1 MSKRKIFFAIFLIAL
16 FVSACGAPPASTEE
30 LVPTTIPA
38 TEVSTEAPVA
48 TEAPATEISTEAPVE
63 STDVSGDLVIYSG
76 RTEPLLQPVI
86 DAFKAK
92 YPNVNVLLKAGSNSE
107 LANALL
113 EEQANPQADV
123 FITTELFTVQSLA
136 QEGVFQSYKPVG
148 ADQLPAEFLGAD
160 NMWTGLTRRAR
171 VIIYNADLV
180 TEDELPT
187 SIFDLTDP
195 KWKGQI
201 AAAGST
207 NGSMQAQIA
216 AMRQLIGEE
225 ETEAWLSGLI
235 ANEVTFFGGHTDVRK
250 AVGAGEFKLGLVNH
264 YYYHLQKAEGSNVG
278 IIFPDQEEGQV
289 GLITNATAAA
299 VVNGAPHPAA
309 AQAFLDFLVS
319 PEGQELF
326 AEQNYEYPLLSDV
339 ALQADVQAL
348 DDFRLADVDVVAA
361 SQDFEATFD
370 LMEKVALP

>member
-1 MSKRKIFFAIFLIAL
+1 MSKLKISVIFLIL
-16 FVSACGAPPASTEE
+16 MILVSACGTTPVATQEPAATAA
-30 LVPTTIPA
+30 PA
-38 TEVSTEAPVA
+38 TEVSTEAPTATTAPATEVA
-48 TEAPATEISTEAPVE
+48 TEAPLADI
-63 STDVSGDLVIYSG
+63 SGDLVIYSG
-76 RTEPLLQPVI
+76 RAEPLLQPVI
-86 DAFKAK
+86 DAFKAQ

-107 LANALL
+107 IANALI

-136 QEGVFQSYKPVG
+136 QQGIFQSYMPVG
-148 ADQLPAEFLGAD
+148 ADQIPAEFLGE
-160 NMWTGLTRRAR
+160 NNLWTGLTRRAR
-171 VIIYNADLV
+171 VIIYNTDLV
-180 TEDELPT
+180 SEEEVPA

-216 AMRQLIGEE
+216 AMRQLTGEE
-225 ETEAWLSGLI
+225 ETEAWLNGLI

-264 YYYHLQKAEGSNVG
+264 YYYHLQKAEGSPVG
-278 IIFPDQEEGQV
+278 IVFPDQGEGQI

-299 VVNGAPHPAA
+299 VVNGAPHVPA

-319 PEGQELF
+319 PEGQKLF
-326 AEQNYEYPLLSDV
+326 AEQNYEYPLLSGV
-339 ALQADVQAL
+339 ELHADVQPL
-348 DDFRLADVDVVAA
+348 EDFRLADVDVVKA
-361 SQDFEATFD
+361 SQEFEATFD
-370 LMEKVALP
+370 LIEKVGLP

>member
-1 MSKRKIFFAIFLIAL
+1 MSQLKISFIIILMMIIA
-16 FVSACGAPPASTEE
+16 SACGAAPAAS
-30 LVPTTIPA
+30 
-38 TEVSTEAPVA
+38 EAPVA
-48 TEAPATEISTEAPVE
+48 EPADI
-63 STDVSGDLVIYSG
+63 SGDLVIYSG

-92 YPNVNVLLKAGSNSE
+92 HPDVNVLLKAGSNSE
-107 LANALL
+107 MANALL
-113 EEQANPQADV
+113 EEKANPQADV
-123 FITTELFTVQSLA
+123 FITTELFTIQSLA
-136 QEGVFQSYKPVG
+136 QEGIFQSYKPVG
-148 ADQLPAEFLGAD
+148 ADQLPAEFLGTD
-160 NMWTGLTRRAR
+160 NLWTGLTRRAR

-180 TEDELPT
+180 SQDELPT

-216 AMRQLIGEE
+216 VMRQLIGEA
-225 ETEAWLSGLI
+225 ETEAWLNGLL

-278 IIFPDQEEGQV
+278 IIFPDQGDGQI

-299 VVNGAPHPAA
+299 VVTGAPHLTA

-319 PEGQELF
+319 AEGQKLF
-326 AEQNYEYPLLSDV
+326 AEQNYEYPLLSGVAQHSDV
-339 ALQADVQAL
+339 LSL
-348 DDFRLADVDVVAA
+348 GEFRLADVDIVQA
-361 SQDFEATFD
+361 SQDFKATFD
-370 LMEKVALP
+370 LIEKVALP

>member
-1 MSKRKIFFAIFLIAL
+1 
-16 FVSACGAPPASTEE
+16 
-30 LVPTTIPA
+30 
-38 TEVSTEAPVA
+38 
-48 TEAPATEISTEAPVE
+48 
-63 STDVSGDLVIYSG
+63 VSGKLVIYSG
-76 RTEPLLQPVI
+76 RAEPLIQPVI

-92 YPNVNVLLKAGSNSE
+92 YPDVEILLKAGSNSE

-136 QEGVFQSYKPVG
+136 QQGVFQSYLPVG

-160 NMWTGLTRRAR
+160 NLWTGLTRRAR
-171 VIIYNADLV
+171 VIMYNKDLV
-180 TEDELPT
+180 SQGELPT

-216 AMRQLIGEE
+216 AMRQSLGEAATKE
-225 ETEAWLSGLI
+225 WLNGLL

-264 YYYHLQKAEGSNVG
+264 YYYYLQQAEGSNVG
-278 IIFPDQEEGQV
+278 IIFPDQREDQI

-299 VVNGAPHPAA
+299 IVNGAPNPTA

-319 PEGQELF
+319 AEGQKLF
-326 AEQNYEYPLLSDV
+326 AEQNYEYPLLAGV
-339 ALQADVQAL
+339 ELHPDVQPL
-348 DDFRLADVDVVAA
+348 DEFRLADVDVVQAA
-361 SQDFEATFD
+361 LEFDATFD
-370 LMEKVALP
+370 LIEEVGLP

>member
-1 MSKRKIFFAIFLIAL
+1 VSKLKIPFIVLVLMI
-16 FVSACGAPPASTEE
+16 VMSACGGTPAVTQAPA
-30 LVPTTIPA
+30 
-38 TEVSTEAPVA
+38 TEAPVGQV
-48 TEAPATEISTEAPVE
+48 T
-63 STDVSGDLVIYSG
+63 GDLVIYSG
-76 RTEPLLQPVI
+76 RAEPLLQPVI

-92 YPNVNVLLKAGSNSE
+92 YPGVSVLLKAGSNSE
-107 LANALL
+107 LANALI
-113 EEQANPQADV
+113 EEKTNPQADV
-123 FITTELFTVQSLA
+123 FVTTELFTVQSLA

-148 ADQLPAEFLGAD
+148 ADQLPAEFLGED

-171 VIIYNADLV
+171 VIIHNADLV
-180 TEDELPT
+180 SQDELPT

-225 ETEAWLSGLI
+225 ETEAWLNGLI

-264 YYYHLQKAEGSNVG
+264 YYYHLQKAEGSHVG
-278 IIFPDQEEGQV
+278 IIFPDQGEGQI

-299 VVNGAPHPAA
+299 VVNGAPHVAV

-319 PEGQELF
+319 PEGQKLF
-326 AEQNYEYPLLSDV
+326 AEQNYEYPLMSDV
-339 ALQADVQAL
+339 ALQPDVQPL
-348 DDFRLADVDVVAA
+348 DDFRLADVNVVKA
-361 SQDFEATFD
+361 SQEFEATFD
-370 LMEKVALP
+370 LIEKVGLP

>member
-1 MSKRKIFFAIFLIAL
+1 MSRLKISIFILMVMTIL
-16 FVSACGAPPASTEE
+16 SACAGAAPAVTEA
-30 LVPTTIPA
+30 P
-38 TEVSTEAPVA
+38 VSTEAA
-48 TEAPATEISTEAPVE
+48 A
-63 STDVSGDLVIYSG
+63 DVSGELVIYSG

-86 DAFKAK
+86 DAFKEN
-92 YPNVNVLLKAGSNSE
+92 YPNVEVLLKAGSNSE
-107 LANALL
+107 IANALI
-113 EEQANPQADV
+113 EEQANAQADV

-136 QEGVFQSYKPVG
+136 QEGIFQSYKPAG
-148 ADQLPAEFLGAD
+148 ADQLPAEFIGED
-160 NMWTGLTRRAR
+160 NLWTGLTRRAR
-171 VIIYNADLV
+171 IIMYNADLV
-180 TEDELPT
+180 PQEELPT

-216 AMRQLIGEE
+216 AMRLLIGEE
-225 ETEAWLSGLI
+225 DTEQWLNDLI

-264 YYYHLQKAEGSNVG
+264 YYYHLQKAEGGNVG
-278 IIFPDQEEGQV
+278 IIYPDQGDDQI

-319 PEGQELF
+319 PDGQKLF
-326 AEQNYEYPLLSDV
+326 AEENYEYPLLSGV
-339 ALQADVQAL
+339 ELQADVQPL
-348 DDFRLADVDVVAA
+348 DNFRLANVDVAA
-361 SQDFEATFD
+361 AAQDYEATFD
-370 LMEKVALP
+370 LMEAVGLP

>member
-1 MSKRKIFFAIFLIAL
+1 MSKLRIFLVILLATIL
-16 FVSACGAPPASTEE
+16 ASACGTAPA
-30 LVPTTIPA
+30 A
-38 TEVSTEAPVA
+38 TEAPVNT
-48 TEAPATEISTEAPVE
+48 TEPASGP
-63 STDVSGDLVIYSG
+63 VSGDMVIYSG

-107 LANALL
+107 LANALI
-113 EEQANPQADV
+113 EEKANPQADV

-136 QEGVFQSYKPVG
+136 QEGIFQAYKPVG
-148 ADQLPAEFLGAD
+148 ADQLPAEFLGE
-160 NMWTGLTRRAR
+160 NNLWTGLTRRAR

-180 TEDELPT
+180 SEEELPT

-225 ETEAWLSGLI
+225 ETEAWLNGLLV
-235 ANEVTFFGGHTDVRK
+235 NEVTFFGGHTDVRK

-278 IIFPDQEEGQV
+278 IIFPDQAEGQI

-299 VVNGAPHPAA
+299 VVNGAPHLAA

-319 PEGQELF
+319 SAGQKLF
-326 AEQNYEYPLLSDV
+326 AEQNYEYPLTPGL
-339 ALQADVQAL
+339 ALHPDVQPL
-348 DDFRLADVDVVAA
+348 DNFRFADVDVVAA
-361 SQDFEATFD
+361 SQDFDATFD

>member
-1 MSKRKIFFAIFLIAL
+1 MSKLKISFIILLITLVA
-16 FVSACGAPPASTEE
+16 SACSAVPA
-30 LVPTTIPA
+30 A
-38 TEVSTEAPVA
+38 TQPA
-48 TEAPATEISTEAPVE
+48 TEAPAAGT
-63 STDVSGDLVIYSG
+63 TDVSGDLVIYSG

-86 DAFKAK
+86 DAFKTK

-107 LANALL
+107 IANALL
-113 EEQANPQADV
+113 EEKANPQADV

-136 QEGVFQSYKPVG
+136 QEGIFQAYRPVG
-148 ADQLPAEFLGAD
+148 ADQLPAEFIGAD
-160 NMWTGLTRRAR
+160 NLWTGLTRRAR

-180 TEDELPT
+180 SQEELPT

-216 AMRQLIGEE
+216 AMRQLVGEE
-225 ETEAWLSGLI
+225 ETEAWLNGLL

-264 YYYHLQKAEGSNVG
+264 YYYHLQKAEGSNIG
-278 IIFPDQEEGQV
+278 IIFPDQGEGQI

-299 VVNGAPHPAA
+299 VVNGAPHVEA
-309 AQAFLDFLVS
+309 AQVFLDFLVS
-319 PEGQELF
+319 PEGQKLF
-326 AEQNYEYPLLSDV
+326 AEQNYEYPLLSEV
-339 ALQADVQAL
+339 ALQPDVQPL
-348 DDFRLADVDVVAA
+348 TGFRLADVDVVAA

>member
-1 MSKRKIFFAIFLIAL
+1 MSKINISFIMLIMMVA
-16 FVSACGAPPASTEE
+16 SACGAAPA
-30 LVPTTIPA
+30 V
-38 TEVSTEAPVA
+38 TEAPVSTTGA
-48 TEAPATEISTEAPVE
+48 GTEAPAAEE
-63 STDVSGDLVIYSG
+63 VSGELVIYSG
-76 RTEPLLQPVI
+76 RTEPLIQPVI

-92 YPNVNVLLKAGSNSE
+92 YPNVEVLLKAGSNSE
-107 LANALL
+107 MANALL

-136 QEGVFQSYKPVG
+136 QEGIFQSYMPVG
-148 ADQLPAEFLGAD
+148 ADQLPADFLGAD
-160 NMWTGLTRRAR
+160 NLWTGLTRRAR
-171 VIIYNADLV
+171 VIMYNADLV
-180 TEDELPT
+180 SQDELPT
-187 SIFDLTDP
+187 SIFNLTDP
-195 KWKGQI
+195 KWKGQF

-225 ETEAWLSGLI
+225 ETEAWLNGLI
-235 ANEVTFFGGHTDVRK
+235 DNEVTFFGGHTDVRK

-278 IIFPDQEEGQV
+278 IIFPDQGDGQI

-299 VVNGAPHPAA
+299 VVNGAPHVAA

-319 PEGQELF
+319 PEGQKLF
-326 AEQNYEYPLLSDV
+326 AEQNYEYPLVSGVELH
-339 ALQADVQAL
+339 AAVQPL
-348 DDFRLADVDVVAA
+348 DNFRLADVDVVKA

-370 LMEKVALP
+370 LMERVALP